1 MTRKYYQ
8 KILVPFDGSDP
19 SKKAI
24 EEARMMQNIYPADI
38 TILQVLPNPYAD
50 RGSIGYRMLNT
61 PYGTNAEA
69 YEEAQAELSALKEGF
84 AHPDQVSLLLVEGAV
99 ATAIVDVIE
108 KGKYDLVIMGSE
120 GLGQALKRFLLGSVT
135 KYVLEHVDTPVLV
148 LR

>member
-1 MTRKYYQ
+1 MARKYYQ

-24 EEARMMQNIYPADI
+24 EEARMMQSIYPADI
-38 TILQVLPNPYAD
+38 TLLQVLPNPYAD

-61 PYGTNAEA
+61 PYGANAEA

>member
-19 SKKAI
+19 SKNAI
-24 EEARMMQNIYPADI
+24 EEARMIQSIYPADI
-38 TILQVLPNPYAD
+38 TLLQVLPNPYAD

-61 PYGTNAEA
+61 PYGANAEA
-69 YEEAQAELSALKEGF
+69 YGEAQAELSALKEGF

-99 ATAIVDVIE
+99 ATAIADVIE

>member
-8 KILVPFDGSDP
+8 KILVPFDGSEP

-38 TILQVLPNPYAD
+38 TLLQVLPNPYAD

>member
-19 SKKAI
+19 SKNAI
-24 EEARMMQNIYPADI
+24 EEARMMQSIYPADI
-38 TILQVLPNPYAD
+38 TLLQVLPNPYAD

-61 PYGTNAEA
+61 PYGANAEA

>member
-38 TILQVLPNPYAD
+38 TLLQVLPNPYAD

-61 PYGTNAEA
+61 PYGANAEA
-69 YEEAQAELSALKEGF
+69 YEEAQAGLSALKEGF